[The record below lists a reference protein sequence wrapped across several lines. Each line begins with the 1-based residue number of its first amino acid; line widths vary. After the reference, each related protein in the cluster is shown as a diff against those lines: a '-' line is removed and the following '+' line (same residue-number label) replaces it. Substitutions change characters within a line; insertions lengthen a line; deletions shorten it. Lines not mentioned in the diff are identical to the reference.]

1 MKKLLIF
8 AMILLMLTSCTNAP
22 DTVEPD
28 PEEPVTNPAE
38 EDEEPESVRYTGEII
53 TDGFHGKVGRFYFI
67 PDKETREL
75 LKGEYPWP
83 IEAGESIPLD
93 YHDSNL
99 IKELPL
105 ELGVY
110 KVEVEADF
118 SSQGIISELKSI
130 KLTDEI
136 GTVEYEGKTYPT
148 NELDEAVTAKDI
160 VCGLIVSN
168 VRKFEDGAVM
178 IEFEGEIESEGF
190 YNLHHGG
197 EFYNYIN
204 IGRIVP
210 DGESVNNFPTYK
222 GVGVHNNYSVYF
234 TETNELY
241 QQIAEHSA
249 IGRGKFKTT
258 GYDIVY
264 NYGGG
269 VPPDEV
275 LTEIISLD
283 ERYKGMFEFNED
295 APVSTMRNEKNKFQD
310 GFMDKYAI
318 ACVYNHND
326 NGFLNEYYFLG
337 KEEISK
343 IKILSTDE
351 FYYGLKES
359 EDNNP
364 YDFILRTD
372 SSIENAHSI
381 SFRYG
386 KSEDG
391 KDLIR
396 KNYSYGYFRD
406 GDEIVRIFEGDTIN
420 DMTAK
425 SIGIQY
431 STTEDSPDELFR
443 LTCEFMGEITLTG
456 RLTSYFDE
464 GYGYNKLYFIADEE
478 GIRKLPIHD
487 DDIRKQGSIH
497 FDYENSKEI
506 IGTDYFEKNCEI
518 TIDNYVI
525 SKSAGTESY
534 DEADLISV
542 NFFE

>member
-8 AMILLMLTSCTNAP
+8 SMILILLTSCSKASDTIGP
-22 DTVEPD
+22 DT
-28 PEEPVTNPAE
+28 EEPVDKPI
-38 EDEEPESVRYTGEII
+38 EEPIEPEPVRYTGEII
-53 TDGFHGKVGRFYFI
+53 TDGFYGKAGTLYFV

-75 LKGEYPWP
+75 LKGEYPWD
-83 IEAGESIPLD
+83 IDTGESIPLD
-93 YHDSNL
+93 YHDINMV
-99 IKELPL
+99 KDMPT

-118 SSQGIISELKSI
+118 SSQGIASELQSI
-130 KLTDEI
+130 KLTEEI

-148 NELDEAVTAKDI
+148 NELDESVTAKDA

-190 YNLHHGG
+190 YNIHNGG
-197 EFYNYIN
+197 EFFNYIN

-210 DGESVNNFPTYK
+210 DGESLKNFPTYK

-234 TETNELY
+234 AETNELY
-241 QQIAEHSA
+241 QQLADHSA
-249 IGRGKFKTT
+249 IGRGKFKSI
-258 GYDIVY
+258 GYDIIY

-295 APVSTMRNEKNKFQD
+295 APVTTLVNEKIKYRD

-318 ACVYNHND
+318 ACAYKQND
-326 NGFLNEYYFLG
+326 DGFLNEYYFLG
-337 KEEISK
+337 KEEVSK

-351 FYYGLKES
+351 FYYWLEES
-359 EDNNP
+359 DDNDP
-364 YDFILRTD
+364 YKFTLNSD
-372 SSIENAHSI
+372 SNAKNSHSI
-381 SFRYG
+381 NFRYG
-386 KSEDG
+386 KSENM
-391 KDLIR
+391 KDSIS
-396 KNYSYGYFRD
+396 KNYTYGYFRD
-406 GDEIVRIFEGDTIN
+406 GDEIVRIFEGDTIKG
-420 DMTAK
+420 MTAT

-431 STTEDSPDELFR
+431 STTEDSPDEMYR
-443 LTCEFMGEITLTG
+443 LTCEFTGKTTLTG

-464 GYGYNKLYFIADEE
+464 GNVMNMIYFIADEE
-478 GIRKLPIHD
+478 GIKKLPIYD
-487 DDIRKQGSIH
+487 DDIRRQGAIH
-497 FDYENSKEI
+497 FDYKSAKEVT
-506 IGTDYFEKNCEI
+506 GTDYFEKNCEI

-534 DEADLISV
+534 DWADLISV
-542 NFFE
+542 NFLE